1 MILRE
6 EDIFVILRKEPLMKN
21 IRQIGFDDLNGK
33 PAFQMAMQK
42 VDDRYYL
49 YTASFAHNGWNIVE
63 VTDPENP
70 RNVKWIE
77 GPWFYD
83 IKDGQATMKIQVAD
97 GLMITAHGSQASF
110 LMGCEENCPSWGGI
124 MIWDVKTDPETP
136 KYLGKFECPGGQG
149 VHRSFYSGGRY
160 AYITGCDEGFAS
172 FFLRIIDLQDPT
184 NPVEAGH
191 FYVPEQI
198 EKDADDV
205 KFGDH
210 LFYPF
215 VHAVTVKDDI
225 AYLAYSNVGFVMVD
239 VHDKSNPKM
248 ISKLPINPVFGGDAG
263 GAPVHTAYPLGDR
276 PFAIV
281 STEGER
287 SRYFDGIKENG
298 FGKKVEYQA
307 MNTILM
313 VETGVIEHP
322 RVIAVFPY
330 PEVPEGYTH
339 GTNFNFVDGVRVPF
353 GPHNLFDAFGV
364 DVYQKLDQK
373 VLCCYFHAGLR
384 IFDVSDPF
392 VPKEVAYF
400 LPPDPEKMLF
410 DNKEHNLMPGS
421 PIAITED
428 VLVDDRENI
437 YISTQQD
444 GLYILRYTGEE
455 GLH

>member
-1 MILRE
+1 
-6 EDIFVILRKEPLMKN
+6 
-21 IRQIGFDDLNGK
+21 
-33 PAFQMAMQK
+33 MAMQK

-160 AYITGCDEGFAS
+160 AYITGCYEGFAS

-210 LFYPF
+210 LFHPF

-263 GAPVHTAYPLGDR
+263 GAPVHTAYPLVDR

-287 SRYFDGIKENG
+287 SRYFDGIK
-298 FGKKVEYQA
+298 
-307 MNTILM
+307 
-313 VETGVIEHP
+313 
-322 RVIAVFPY
+322 
-330 PEVPEGYTH
+330 
-339 GTNFNFVDGVRVPF
+339 
-353 GPHNLFDAFGV
+353 
-364 DVYQKLDQK
+364 
-373 VLCCYFHAGLR
+373 
-384 IFDVSDPF
+384 
-392 VPKEVAYF
+392 
-400 LPPDPEKMLF
+400 
-410 DNKEHNLMPGS
+410 
-421 PIAITED
+421 
-428 VLVDDRENI
+428 
-437 YISTQQD
+437 
-444 GLYILRYTGEE
+444 
-455 GLH
+455 